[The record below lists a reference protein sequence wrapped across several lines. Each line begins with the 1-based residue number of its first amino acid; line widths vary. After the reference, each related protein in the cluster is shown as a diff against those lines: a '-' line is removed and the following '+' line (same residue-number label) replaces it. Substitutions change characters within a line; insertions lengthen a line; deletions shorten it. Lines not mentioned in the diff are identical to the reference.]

1 MVCDQVLLLCFASA
15 YVQCVH
21 VHCQIAHSDQWLSFK
36 DWNGFAFGTVKGR
49 IKVSAW
55 QLEVARIKHFITLQI
70 WILRTLKCLK
80 YEKQSWNPTL
90 EPQAWH
96 PT

>member
-55 QLEVARIKHFITLQI
+55 LFSSYVNFDEFVHSK
-70 WILRTLKCLK
+70 
-80 YEKQSWNPTL
+80 
-90 EPQAWH
+90 
-96 PT
+96 